1 MHRVI
6 STVAIIVTGALWLG
20 FLTGLAE
27 AQEPTPVPAP
37 TDSESLAKSFNLWTV
52 AAQAVLT
59 SVAIVAGG
67 IFAWRRGYIFRLGQ
81 PHLTIAHDVT
91 HRQVSPGYTHIEVT
105 ATLHNRSR
113 VKVEIRN
120 GLFTI
125 QQIAPTTDEDVE
137 NLYAQTFDRGGRYQ
151 DLGWRA
157 LEEIPRVW
165 NKNELIAEPGESVT
179 ATFEYIV
186 PDYVRSVLLTTY
198 FYNLRVMGK
207 IDDHTYPP
215 DAQRRSRLW
224 LWKVS
229 GPRGWTRTTAHDM
242 LIDNG
247 RVDSKTPER

>member
-6 STVAIIVTGALWLG
+6 STVAVVVAVALWLG
-20 FLTGLAE
+20 FMTGMVE
-27 AQEPTPVPAP
+27 AQEATSASDGVAP
-37 TDSESLAKSFNLWTV
+37 ESLAKSFNLWTV
-52 AAQAVLT
+52 AAQAILT
-59 SVAIVAGG
+59 SVAIVAGA

-81 PHLTIAHDVT
+81 PHLTITHDVT
-91 HRQVSPGYTHIEVT
+91 HRQVSPGYMHIEVT

-113 VKVEIRN
+113 VKVEIRD
-120 GLFTI
+120 GLFTV
-125 QQIAPTTDEDVE
+125 QQISPTTDEDIE
-137 NLYAQTFDRGGRYQ
+137 DMYAQTFDRGDRYQ
-151 DLGWRA
+151 DLGWKA

-186 PDYVRSVLLTTY
+186 PDYVRSALLTTY

-207 IDDHTYPP
+207 IDDRMYLP
-215 DAQRRSRLW
+215 DAQRKSRLW

-247 RVDSKTPER
+247 RVDSKTPEK